1 MSDYQMFEV
10 QVSQVEPL
18 TEQVK
23 RFTLVATDGKPL
35 PAFTGG
41 SNVIVQMSDGDNQ
54 YSNAYSLLSS
64 PHDTSCYQIAVR
76 LEENSRGGSRFLH
89 QQVKVGDRLTIS
101 TPNNLFALIPSARK
115 HLFIAGGIGITP
127 FLSHMAELQH
137 SDVDWQLHYCSRN
150 PESCAFR
157 DELVQHPQA
166 EKVHLH
172 HSSTGTRLE
181 LARLLAD
188 IEPGTHVYT
197 CGPEALNE
205 AVRSEAARLDIAAD
219 TLHFEQFAIE
229 DKTGDAFT
237 LVLARS
243 GKEFVVP
250 EEMTILQVIEN
261 NKAAKVECLCRE
273 GVCGTCETAIL
284 EGEAD
289 HRDQYFS
296 QQQRP
301 SHPLPLIFSSSPMLH
316 SRGLAFDFAS
326 AELGPTHTRPRF

>member
-41 SNVIVQMSDGDNQ
+41 SHVIVQMSDGDNQ

-197 CGPEALNE
+197 CGPEALIE

-243 GKEFVVP
+243 GKEFVVL
-250 EEMTILQVIEN
+250 EEMTILQVIE
-261 NKAAKVECLCRE
+261 K
-273 GVCGTCETAIL
+273 
-284 EGEAD
+284 
-289 HRDQYFS
+289 
-296 QQQRP
+296 
-301 SHPLPLIFSSSPMLH
+301 
-316 SRGLAFDFAS
+316 
-326 AELGPTHTRPRF
+326 

>member
-41 SNVIVQMSDGDNQ
+41 SHIIVQMSDGDNQ

-188 IEPGTHVYT
+188 IEP
-197 CGPEALNE
+197 A
-205 AVRSEAARLDIAAD
+205 
-219 TLHFEQFAIE
+219 
-229 DKTGDAFT
+229 
-237 LVLARS
+237 
-243 GKEFVVP
+243 
-250 EEMTILQVIEN
+250 
-261 NKAAKVECLCRE
+261 
-273 GVCGTCETAIL
+273 
-284 EGEAD
+284 
-289 HRDQYFS
+289 
-296 QQQRP
+296 
-301 SHPLPLIFSSSPMLH
+301 
-316 SRGLAFDFAS
+316 
-326 AELGPTHTRPRF
+326 HTFIPVAPRR

>member
-41 SNVIVQMSDGDNQ
+41 SHIIVQMSDGDNQ

-64 PHDTSCYQIAVR
+64 PHDTSSYQIAVR

-137 SDVDWQLHYCSRN
+137 SDVDWQLHYCTRN

-229 DKTGDAFT
+229 DKTGDA
-237 LVLARS
+237 LPWCLP
-243 GKEFVVP
+243 VP
-250 EEMTILQVIEN
+250 VKSLW
-261 NKAAKVECLCRE
+261 CRK
-273 GVCGTCETAIL
+273 
-284 EGEAD
+284 
-289 HRDQYFS
+289 R
-296 QQQRP
+296 
-301 SHPLPLIFSSSPMLH
+301 
-316 SRGLAFDFAS
+316 
-326 AELGPTHTRPRF
+326 

>member
-41 SNVIVQMSDGDNQ
+41 SHVIVQMSD
-54 YSNAYSLLSS
+54 AYSLLSS

-89 QQVKVGDRLTIS
+89 QQVKVGNRLTIS

-237 LVLARS
+237 LVLIKPR
-243 GKEFVVP
+243 KWNVYVVKGYAEP
-250 EEMTILQVIEN
+250 AKQQYWKVKLTIGISILAMKSVP
-261 NKAAKVECLCRE
+261 ASKVC
-273 GVCGTCETAIL
+273 
-284 EGEAD
+284 
-289 HRDQYFS
+289 
-296 QQQRP
+296 
-301 SHPLPLIFSSSPMLH
+301 
-316 SRGLAFDFAS
+316 
-326 AELGPTHTRPRF
+326 